1 MFFEVN
7 SRQGVFNM
15 ENQIYIIYIS
25 VAGNTQSFVDDL
37 TDYAE
42 KMHQNDTSN
51 PLIISKEVTDQTDFA
66 DETQPYFAFVPTY
79 LDGGNG
85 IDNGVKELMTN
96 TLGEYIAYHDNRKFC
111 LGVIGSGN
119 RNFNEQYCLTARR
132 YAQDYGFEMIDDYEL
147 RGNSN
152 DCKRIY
158 DNMANR
164 VKNNI

>member
-1 MFFEVN
+1 M
-7 SRQGVFNM
+7 SKS
-15 ENQIYIIYIS
+15 IYILYIS

-37 TDYAE
+37 EEYAE
-42 KMHQNDTSN
+42 QQHQLDASN
-51 PLIISKEVTDQTDFA
+51 PTIVKKEITDQSDFES
-66 DETQPYFAFVPTY
+66 ETEPYFAFVPTY

-96 TLGEYIAYHDNRKFC
+96 VLGEYIAYKDNRKLC

-132 YAQDYGFEMIDDYEL
+132 YANDYGFEMIDDYEL
-147 RGNSN
+147 RGNST

-158 DNMANR
+158 ENMASR
-164 VKNNI
+164 V